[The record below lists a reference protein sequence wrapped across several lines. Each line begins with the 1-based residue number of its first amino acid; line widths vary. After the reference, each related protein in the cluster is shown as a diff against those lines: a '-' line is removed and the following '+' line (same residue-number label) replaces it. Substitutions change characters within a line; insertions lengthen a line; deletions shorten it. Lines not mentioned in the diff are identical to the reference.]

1 MPVINWS
8 PLFESGD
15 QTIDDQHRSLVDT
28 INRLDSAHA
37 WGTGEHA
44 MGFVLDE
51 LDKYALLH
59 FATEERFID
68 EVGYPEAETHKAMHR
83 FFVDRLAEL
92 RGEFEAGNR
101 DAVVKL
107 LGVLGDWFVRHVAD
121 EDLKYRPWLGKRK

>member
-1 MPVINWS
+1 MSVIHWN
-8 PLFESGD
+8 PIFESGD

-44 MGFVLDE
+44 MAFVLGE

-59 FATEERFID
+59 FRTEELFFD
-68 EVGYPEAETHKAMHR
+68 EVGYPGAEAHKAMHR
-83 FFVDRLAEL
+83 YFIDKMAEL
-92 RGEFEAGNR
+92 RRDFEAGNK
-101 DAVVKL
+101 DAVASL

-121 EDLKYRPWLGKRK
+121 EDVKYRPWLGKRR